1 MIVHICDYFCILL
14 TLGRGVSINRI
25 RIQVRFM
32 MSEGKAQLELQA
44 RGRAGELRPT
54 RQRRSQRS
62 LERIIEAL
70 DELLEAKTF
79 EEITVSEVC
88 KRAGVAIGTFYDRV
102 GNKDALLE
110 HLRSRVYAEIIA
122 QIDRAFAPERFA
134 ALELR
139 ELLGINAR
147 EMVAMHRARRGAI
160 RAIIVEARRSSAFAA
175 HARQLNAA
183 LMQRVT
189 AVWLSR
195 RAAFRAGDP
204 QLLARSAF
212 LMAAGFLRESVIWTD
227 LWPESGPSLDPER
240 VSADLEHML
249 ISFLVA

>member
-1 MIVHICDYFCILL
+1 M
-14 TLGRGVSINRI
+14 TGA
-25 RIQVRFM
+25 
-32 MSEGKAQLELQA
+32 GK
-44 RGRAGELRPT
+44 LRPA

-88 KRAGVAIGTFYDRV
+88 KQAGVAVGTFYDRV

-110 HLRSRVYAEIIA
+110 HLRARVYAEIVA
-122 QIDRAFAPERFA
+122 QIDRAFARERFVD
-134 ALELR
+134 LELR
-139 ELLGINAR
+139 ELLQINAR
-147 EMVAMHRARRGAI
+147 EMVAMHRTRRGAI
-160 RAIIVEARRSSAFAA
+160 RAIIVEARRSAAFAA

-189 AVWLSR
+189 AAWLSK
-195 RAAFRAGDP
+195 RAEFRPDNP

-212 LMAAGFLRESVIWTD
+212 LMAAGFLRETVIWGD
-227 LWPESGPSLDPER
+227 LWPGETDPDR
-240 VSADLEHML
+240 VAADLELML
-249 ISFLVA
+249 TNFLLPV

>member
-1 MIVHICDYFCILL
+1 MSDGE
-14 TLGRGVSINRI
+14 TQ
-25 RIQVRFM
+25 IQT
-32 MSEGKAQLELQA
+32 Q
-44 RGRAGELRPT
+44 GRASTLRPT
-54 RQRRSQRS
+54 LQRRSQRS

-70 DELLEAKTF
+70 DDLLETKTF
-79 EEITVSEVC
+79 EQITVSEVC
-88 KRAGVAIGTFYDRV
+88 KQAGVAVGTFYDRV

-110 HLRSRVYAEIIA
+110 HLRSRVYVEIIA
-122 QIDRAFAPERFA
+122 QIDRAFARERFA
-134 ALELR
+134 ELELP

-160 RAIIVEARRSSAFAA
+160 RAIIVEARRSAAFAA

-189 AVWLSR
+189 AVWVTK
-195 RAAFRAGDP
+195 RAAFRQGDA

-212 LMAAGFLRESVIWTD
+212 LMAAGFLRETVIWAD
-227 LWPESGPSLDPER
+227 LWPGETDPDPER

-249 ISFLVA
+249 TTFLLPAK